1 MPKVFVV
8 QEMPHHNISSALK
21 YGEIDVLL
29 PTNTQIAFSLAPTI
43 RRLRRKLR
51 DYTDADWLLLTGDPA
66 AIGLTCAIAAS
77 FNGGRFKCLKWDR
90 RDNCYIPVTC
100 DTTQNG
106 EFDE

>member
-8 QEMPHHNISSALK
+8 QEMPQHNISSALK

-29 PTNTQIAFSLAPTI
+29 PNNTQVAFSLAPVV
-43 RRLRRKLR
+43 RRIRRKLR
-51 DYTDADWLLLTGDPA
+51 DYKDGDWLLLTGDPV
-66 AIGLTCAIAAS
+66 AIGLTCAIASA
-77 FNGGRFKCLKWDR
+77 FNGGRFQCLKWDR